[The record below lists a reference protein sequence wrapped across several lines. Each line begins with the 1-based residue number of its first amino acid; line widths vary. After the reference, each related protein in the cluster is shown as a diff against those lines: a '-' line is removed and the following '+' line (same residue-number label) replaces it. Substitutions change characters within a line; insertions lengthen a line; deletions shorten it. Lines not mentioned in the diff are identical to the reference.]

1 MSRTRLAPK
10 APTTKASAPLTPDAL
25 EDLLVTV
32 EDRCNRAI
40 DIINATARA
49 VGGDALDLY
58 QDNDVQSLLGASLER
73 IAQDLT
79 ALSDRAL
86 STRMTRVR
94 RSAPST
100 AGASDSARVS
110 GRRHT

>member
-10 APTTKASAPLTPDAL
+10 APSAKASAPLTRDAL

-49 VGGDALDLY
+49 VGGDTLDLY
-58 QDNDVQSLLGASLER
+58 QDDAVQSLLSASLER
-73 IAQDLT
+73 IAEELT
-79 ALSDRAL
+79 VLSDRAL
-86 STRMTRVR
+86 SAR
-94 RSAPST
+94 T
-100 AGASDSARVS
+100 AGLTRPGPGS
-110 GRRHT
+110 